1 LLIFFFKDLKMNTRF
16 FENGLALMAAVLILV
31 AVAFA
36 ASAAL
41 TSQPGLEFPLL
52 DRTSALVAGS

>member
-1 LLIFFFKDLKMNTRF
+1 
-16 FENGLALMAAVLILV
+16 MAAVLILV

>member
-1 LLIFFFKDLKMNTRF
+1 MNTKY

-41 TSQPGLEFPLL
+41 TSKPGLEFPVL
-52 DRTSALVAGS
+52 DRTSTLVASQ

>member
-1 LLIFFFKDLKMNTRF
+1 MNTKY

-31 AVAFA
+31 AVSFA

-41 TSQPGLEFPLL
+41 TSKPGLEFPLF
-52 DRTSALVAGS
+52 DRTSTVVASR

>member
-1 LLIFFFKDLKMNTRF
+1 MNTRNF
-16 FENGLALMAAVLILV
+16 VNGLALMGAVLVLV

-41 TSQPGLEFPLL
+41 TGQPDLEFPVL
-52 DRTSALVAGS
+52 DRTSTVVAIS